1 MHILLKNI
9 LHISQTPLVGAPF
22 RLSNLLKENKIY
34 NSSHHILK
42 EYPNHLKNLFPYDA
56 FFSYE
61 SINFEV
67 DIVWIHNIFDIKFV
81 KSLKKNFRKA
91 QFILQVHSTTHEG
104 PLFNSCLN
112 LKLLKLFDKH
122 FVISQAHPRLYPSFH
137 VIPNVCM
144 LKEYKQ
150 SLTGDFIK
158 ILLSPSGINK
168 GRFSNKG
175 INDIDQLLQNYNIKN
190 IHIDSVYNL
199 HQDEVMDRR
208 SHSHINVDDIKT
220 GGFHQVS
227 LEALYSGG
235 LAFNGADIFSK
246 LIYSTS
252 ILADELPPFIQI
264 RNNDEFVAKLKLYL
278 FDNDLLRN
286 DINLS
291 RNFAKKYL
299 SSSRLSKIIASK
311 LI

>member
-22 RLSNLLKENKIY
+22 RLSNLLKENKVY
-34 NSSHHILK
+34 NSTHHILK

-67 DIVWIHNIFDIKFV
+67 DIVWFHNIFDIKFV
-81 KSLKKNFRKA
+81 KSIKKKFRKA
-91 QFILQVHSTTHEG
+91 QLILQVHSTTREG

-112 LKLLKLFDKH
+112 LELLKLFDKH
-122 FVISQAHPRLYPSFH
+122 FVISQVHPRLYPSFQ

-144 LKEYKQ
+144 HKEYKQ
-150 SLTGDFIK
+150 SLTGEFIN
-158 ILLSPSGINK
+158 ILLSPSGNNK

-175 INDIDQLLQNYNIKN
+175 INGIEQLLNKNIKN
-190 IHIDSVYNL
+190 IHLDTVYNL
-199 HQDEVMDRR
+199 HQDEVMNRR
-208 SHSHINVDDIKT
+208 SHSHISIDDLKT

-235 LAFNGADIFSK
+235 LAFNASDIFSK

-252 ILADELPPFIQI
+252 ILADELPPFIEI
-264 RNNDEFVAKLKLYL
+264 RSYDDLVAKLKLYL

-286 DINLS
+286 DLHLS
-291 RNFAKKYL
+291 RNFVKKYL
-299 SSSRLSKIIASK
+299 NSSRLSKIIASK